1 MFFQGRELSEG
12 SRGCLFCAMQR
23 GKSQDRKDEKKQEQ
37 LWLCFFN
44 FIKKLTDTSIFI
56 GKEQKTVSKDK
67 GEFGFQKADKG

>member
-1 MFFQGRELSEG
+1 MKRNRSSYGFV
-12 SRGCLFCAMQR
+12 
-23 GKSQDRKDEKKQEQ
+23 
-37 LWLCFFN
+37 FFN